1 MVRIV
6 GQFRRVILAALTAA
20 LGTAGSV
27 SLAAEAVD
35 LALVIATDTSRS
47 VDEVEA
53 RLQREGV
60 AAAFRHPQV
69 IEAIRSGYH
78 RRIGVAY
85 IDWSSHMYSTVVL
98 PWRVID
104 GAASADEYATALTA
118 APITLGQRTS
128 ISEGLDLAHKLLSDG
143 NMQATRRVVDVSG
156 DGPNNFGRAVTA
168 SRDEMVAKGIT
179 INGLPIIN
187 ERDQFGPGRYLKDLD
202 DYYRGCVIGGTG
214 AFIIVAKDFQDFS
227 NAIRRKLIYEIAG
240 LSPPEVP
247 RRTPIVPVAASDDQR
262 FGSGF
267 TYKGGCDVGERMWRR
282 EFDYSPSYR

>member
-1 MVRIV
+1 MV
-6 GQFRRVILAALTAA
+6 RVILAGIAVGIGLIT
-20 LGTAGSV
+20 GIGHG
-27 SLAAEAVD
+27 LAAEAVD

-47 VDEVEA
+47 VDEAEA

-69 IEAIRSGYH
+69 IEAIQSGYH
-78 RRIGVAY
+78 RRVGVAY

-104 GAASADEYATALTA
+104 SAMSADEYAKALTD

-128 ISEGLDLAHKLLSDG
+128 ISEGLDLAYKLLSDG

-156 DGPNNFGRAVTA
+156 DGPNNYGRAVTE

-202 DYYRGCVIGGTG
+202 EYYRGCVIGGTG

-227 NAIRRKLIYEIAG
+227 NAIRRKLIFEIAG
-240 LSPPEVP
+240 LVPTDP
-247 RRTPIVPVAASDDQR
+247 RRRPNGIVPVASSDDQR

-267 TYKGGCDVGERMWRR
+267 TYKPGCDVGERMWRR
-282 EFDYSPSYR
+282 EFDYNPSYR